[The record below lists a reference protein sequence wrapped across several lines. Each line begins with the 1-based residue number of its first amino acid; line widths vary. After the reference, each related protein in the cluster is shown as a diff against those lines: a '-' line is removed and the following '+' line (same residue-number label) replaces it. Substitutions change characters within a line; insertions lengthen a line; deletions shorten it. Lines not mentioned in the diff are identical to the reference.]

1 MIPEL
6 KKIKMDIT
14 LFENGV
20 EDFMKKA
27 EQVKQDNIKL
37 LEENNNLKKRIEELE
52 KKLKDDK
59 SN

>member
-14 LFENGV
+14 LFENG
-20 EDFMKKA
+20 A

>member
-20 EDFMKKA
+20 EEFMKKA
-27 EQVKQDNIKL
+27 EQLKQEKIKL

>member
-1 MIPEL
+1 MIPEIRQ
-6 KKIKMDIT
+6 IKMNLT
-14 LFENGV
+14 LFEQGV
-20 EDFMKKA
+20 EEFMKKA